1 MAKRKLATPADLYAA
16 GVDYIAFHRVH
27 NRETRERGYRY
38 LVRGECPE
46 SVKSALAWAYSKPGG
61 LQCRPV
67 AGGGYAVARY
77 FDGAHR
83 TQHYTYLL
91 PALRRVTRG

>member
-1 MAKRKLATPADLYAA
+1 MILVISHGPGTNGDAYTGTPEQLAKMW
-16 GVDYIAFHRVH
+16 
-27 NRETRERGYRY
+27 RY
-38 LVRGECPE
+38 HLSRNVTA
-46 SVKSALAWAYSKPGG
+46 KAWAFDRPGG

-83 TQHYTYLL
+83 TQRYAYLL
-91 PALRRVTRG
+91 PALRRVAGG